1 MFEFDV
7 VGLSRLQFAAT
18 ALFHFIFVP
27 LTLGLSFLLAIMET
41 IYFVSGKDIW
51 RRMTLFWGTL
61 FGINFA
67 IGVGTGVVM
76 EFQFGMNWSY
86 YSHYVGDIFGAP
98 LAIEGL
104 MAFFLEATF
113 IGLFFF
119 GWNRMSKRAH
129 LIVTWLVALGTNFSA
144 LWILVANGWMQ
155 YPVGAIFNPDTMRM
169 EMTSF
174 VEVILN
180 PVAQAKFLHTV
191 IAGYI
196 TGSMFLVAVSAWYLL
211 RRRNVDLAKRSILVG
226 SAFGMLVSLGSIT
239 LGDESGYLIGEH
251 QQMKI
256 AALEA
261 MWETEP
267 APAPFNVIAIPN
279 QAEMK
284 NDFAIQ
290 IPWVMGLIGTRS
302 FTEVMPGI
310 HELIERAEGRVA
322 EGIKAYSAL
331 EAVRANPADIEAKTY
346 FTENWR
352 NLGYGLLLKKYRD
365 DIANATPEEVAMA
378 ARDTLPDV
386 WPLFYGF
393 RIMVAL
399 GFYFLI
405 FFSIMFWLSVKNR
418 VGAMTQGRLKFLMW
432 NIFTPW
438 VAIECGW
445 FVAEYGRQPW
455 VIDGILPTA
464 YAASALSVT
473 QLSISLAIYVTL
485 YVTLFIIGTKVMLH
499 AIRKG
504 PDYYAPVIANSKPD
518 TAAGR
523 GVKPAVQ
530 H

>member
-18 ALFHFIFVP
+18 AMFHFIFVP
-27 LTLGLSFLLAIMET
+27 LTLGLSFLIAVMET
-41 IYFVSGKDIW
+41 IYVVSGRDIW

-119 GWNRMSKRAH
+119 GWNRMSKKAH
-129 LIVTWLVALGTNFSA
+129 LTVTWLVALGTNFSA
-144 LWILVANGWMQ
+144 LWILIANGWMQ
-155 YPVGAIFNPDTMRM
+155 YPVGAVFNPDTMRM

-174 VEVILN
+174 VEVVLN

-196 TGSMFLVAVSAWYLL
+196 TGAVFVIAVSAWYLL
-211 RRRNVDLAKRSILVG
+211 RQRHTDLAKRSAVVAA
-226 SAFGMLVSLGSIT
+226 AFGVLVSIGSIT
-239 LGDESGYLIGEH
+239 LGDESGYLAGEH
-251 QQMKI
+251 QKMKI

-267 APAPFNVIAIPN
+267 APASFNVVAIPN
-279 QAEMK
+279 QAELK
-284 NDFAIQ
+284 NDFAIH

-302 FTEVMPGI
+302 FDQVMPGI
-310 HELIERAEGRVA
+310 VELIERNEVRIAK
-322 EGIKAYSAL
+322 GIEVYDALKKAK
-331 EAVRANPADIEAKTY
+331 ADPSDTVSKE
-346 FTENWR
+346 FFLENWR
-352 NLGYGLLLKKYRD
+352 DLGYGLLLKKYRD
-365 DIANATPEEVAMA
+365 DIQNATPEQIQQA
-378 ARDTLPDV
+378 ALDTVPDV
-386 WPLFYGF
+386 TPLFYAF
-393 RIMVAL
+393 RIMVVI
-399 GFYFLI
+399 GFYFVLFFAVI
-405 FFSIMFWLSVKNR
+405 FYLSVK
-418 VGAMTQGRLKFLMW
+418 GRLINSPRILRIAMW
-432 NIFTPW
+432 SIFTPW
-438 VAIECGW
+438 IAIECGW

-464 YAASALSVT
+464 YAASQLSVT
-473 QLSISLAIYVTL
+473 SLAISLAIYVTL
-485 YVTLFIIGTKVMLH
+485 YVTLFIVGTKVMLH

-504 PDYYAPVIANSKPD
+504 PDHYAPANGASLL
-518 TAAGR
+518 TGEQLVTTGESR
-523 GVKPAVQ
+523 
-530 H
+530 